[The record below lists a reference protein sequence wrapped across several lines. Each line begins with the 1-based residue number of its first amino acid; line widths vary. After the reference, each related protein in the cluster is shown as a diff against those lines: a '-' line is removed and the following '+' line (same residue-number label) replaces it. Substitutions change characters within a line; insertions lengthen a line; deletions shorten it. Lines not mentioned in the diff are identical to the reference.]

1 MNQPKNISEQTQ
13 RGPGKQSMGR
23 TYFVFILMLLGGL
36 LIMGRALKV
45 QLVEG
50 GELRANAHK
59 MDYRFFDSE
68 SMRGNIYATDG
79 SLLATS
85 VPIFEIRMDA
95 ASDLIPDKLFNDSV
109 GYLASHL
116 ANMFGDRTHWG
127 YKQWL
132 IKGRKAGNRYL
143 AIQKNVTY
151 DQLAKIRCMPI
162 LNRGKYSG
170 GLIAERTTRR
180 EYPFGILAKRTIGYT
195 LINGKDSL
203 LVGLEGA
210 FNDYLQGQSG
220 RQLKQRMANSAW
232 KPVYNELNIEPIDG
246 KDIITTINTH
256 LQDVAESAL
265 MKQLRLHDAEKGTV
279 VLMEVQ
285 TGEIK
290 AIANLNYDEATGDY
304 TEMYNLAVGEAIE
317 PGSTFKLASFMVAM
331 EAGALARIDSVNI
344 GNGNIVFHNRTMR
357 DSHRIKENGWLTPEE
372 CLVYSSNA
380 GVSKII
386 YDSFVGREWDFYKGL
401 QKIFPMEAT
410 GINIS
415 GEPTPGIKNPDN
427 PHWSKVTLPWMS
439 IGYELTVTPLQMLTF
454 YNAVANNG
462 VMVRPRLVKSVSEAG
477 IITKTF
483 EPEIIKKKICSDK
496 TIATARKYLEGVV
509 ENGTGRNVRNAV
521 YKIAG
526 KTGTSKVNEHGRY
539 IAKYNA
545 SFVGYFPADNPKYS
559 CIVMIYRPKEGG
571 YYASQVAAPVFKEI
585 ADIVYSLDLDIHPAD
600 YNAYLENIIEMA
612 TDTISDKLLPF
623 LAGANEALLAGHV
636 RREEFSSQIQDEQ
649 IPDVSGLSAGDAIFM
664 LENMGLVVKIKGR
677 GLVKRQSLVPGYV
690 FRKGDHIYLNLE
702 I

>member
-1 MNQPKNISEQTQ
+1 MIQQKTNKEQSQ

-23 TYFVFILMLLGGL
+23 TYFVFTLLLLVGL
-36 LIMGRALKV
+36 IIMGRALKV
-45 QLVEG
+45 QFVEG
-50 GELRANAHK
+50 HELLANAHK
-59 MDYRFFDSE
+59 KDFLFFDSE

-109 GYLASHL
+109 GYLASRL
-116 ANMFGDRTHWG
+116 ANMFGDRTDWG

-132 IKGRKAGNRYL
+132 IKGREGGNRYL
-143 AIQKNVTY
+143 TIQKNVTY
-151 DQLAKIRCMPI
+151 DQLAKIKRMPI
-162 LNRGKYSG
+162 FNRGKYSG

-180 EYPFGILAKRTIGYT
+180 EYPFGILAKRTVGYT
-195 LINGKDSL
+195 LINSKDSL

-210 FNDYLQGQSG
+210 YNDYLQGQSG
-220 RQLKQRMANSAW
+220 CQLKQRMANNAW

-246 KDIITTINTH
+246 KDIITTISTH

-304 TEMYNLAVGEAIE
+304 AEMYNLAVGEAIE
-317 PGSTFKLASFMVAM
+317 PGSTFKLASMMVAM
-331 EAGALARIDSVNI
+331 EDGVLDRIDSVNI

-357 DSHRIKENGWLTPEE
+357 DSHKIKDSGWLTPEE
-372 CLVYSSNA
+372 CLVFSSNA

-386 YDSFVGREWDFYKGL
+386 YDTYNGREWDFYKGL
-401 QKIFPMEAT
+401 QKVFPMEST
-410 GINIS
+410 GINIP
-415 GEPTPGIKNPDN
+415 GEPSPSIKNPDN
-427 PHWSKVTLPWMS
+427 PYWSKVTLPWMS

-477 IITKTF
+477 IVTMTF

-496 TIATARKYLEGVV
+496 TIAIARKYLEGVV
-509 ENGTGRNVRNAV
+509 DHGTGSNVKNAV

-526 KTGTSKVNEHGRY
+526 KTGTAKVNENGRY

-585 ADIVYSLDLDIHPAD
+585 ADIVYSLDLDIHPAN
-600 YNAYLENIIEMA
+600 YNAYLETISETA
-612 TDTISDKLLPF
+612 TDTNDDKLVSF
-623 LAGANEALLAGHV
+623 LAGANEELLQGHLRV
-636 RREEFSSQIQDEQ
+636 EEFGRQIGVEQ
-649 IPDVSGLSAGDAIFM
+649 IPDMSGLSAGDAIFM

-677 GLVKRQSLVPGYV
+677 GLVKRQSLEPGYA

>member
-1 MNQPKNISEQTQ
+1 MSQQKKISEQTQ

-23 TYFVFILMLLGGL
+23 TYFVFILMLLAGF
-36 LIMGRALKV
+36 LILGRALKI
-45 QLVEG
+45 QFVEG
-50 GELRANAHK
+50 GELRANAQK
-59 MDYRFFDSE
+59 MDFRFFDSE

-109 GYLASHL
+109 GFLASRL
-116 ANMFGDRTHWG
+116 ANMFGDRTDWG

-132 IKGRKAGNRYL
+132 INGRKSGNRYL

-151 DQLAKIRCMPI
+151 DQLAKIRRMPI
-162 LNRGKYSG
+162 FNRGKYSG

-180 EYPFGILAKRTIGYT
+180 EYPFGILAKRTIGYV
-195 LINGKDSL
+195 LLSSKDSL
-203 LVGLEGA
+203 RVGLEGS

-246 KDIITTINTH
+246 KDIITTIDTH

-265 MKQLRLHDAEKGTV
+265 MRTLRLHDAEKGTV

-285 TGEIK
+285 TGDIK
-290 AIANLNYDEATGDY
+290 AIANLNFDPATGAY
-304 TEMYNLAVGEAIE
+304 NEMYNLAVGEAIE
-317 PGSTFKLASFMVAM
+317 PGSTFKLASFLVAM
-331 EAGALARIDSVNI
+331 EDGVLERIDSVNI

-357 DSHRIKENGWLTPEE
+357 DSHRIKASGWLTPEE
-372 CLVYSSNA
+372 CLVHSSNA

-386 YDSFVGREWDFYKGL
+386 YDAYNGREWDFYKGL
-401 QKIFPMEAT
+401 QKVFPMEST
-410 GINIS
+410 GINIP
-415 GEPTPGIKNPDN
+415 GEPTPSIKNPDN
-427 PHWSKVTLPWMS
+427 KYWSKVTLPWMS
-439 IGYELTVTPLQMLTF
+439 IGYELTVTPLQMLTL
-454 YNAVANNG
+454 YNAVANDG
-462 VMVRPRLVKSVSEAG
+462 VMVRPRLVKSVSESG
-477 IITKTF
+477 IVIKTF
-483 EPEIIKKKICSDK
+483 EPEIIKKKICSAK
-496 TIATARKYLEGVV
+496 TAATARKYLEGVV
-509 ENGTGRNVRNAV
+509 DHGTGSNVKNAV

-526 KTGTSKVNEHGRY
+526 KTGTAKVNENGRY
-539 IAKYNA
+539 ISKYNA

-585 ADIVYSLDLDIHPAD
+585 ADIVYSLDLDIHPSD
-600 YNAYLENIIEMA
+600 YNAYLETITETDA
-612 TDTISDKLLPF
+612 DTIGDKLIPF
-623 LAGANEALLAGHV
+623 LAGANEELIQGHLKMA
-636 RREEFSSQIQDEQ
+636 EFGQQITVEQ

-664 LENMGLVVKIKGR
+664 LENIGLVVKIKGR
-677 GLVKRQSLVPGYV
+677 GLVKRQSLEPGYV

>member
-1 MNQPKNISEQTQ
+1 MNQQKNISEQKQ
-13 RGPGKQSMGR
+13 CGPGKQSMGR
-23 TYFVFILMLLGGL
+23 TYFVFILMLLAGL
-36 LIMGRALKV
+36 LIMCRALKV
-45 QLVEG
+45 QFVEG
-50 GELRANAHK
+50 GELKANAHK

-116 ANMFGDRTHWG
+116 ANMFGDKTHWG

-132 IKGRKAGNRYL
+132 INGRKAGNRYL

-151 DQLAKIRCMPI
+151 DQLAKIRRMPI

-180 EYPFGILAKRTIGYT
+180 EYPFGILAKRTVGYT
-195 LINGKDSL
+195 LVNGKDSL
-203 LVGLEGA
+203 MVGLEGA

-220 RQLKQRMANSAW
+220 CQLKQRMANSAW

-290 AIANLNYDEATGDY
+290 AIANLSYDTVTGDY
-304 TEMYNLAVGEAIE
+304 TEKYNLAVGEAIE

-331 EAGALARIDSVNI
+331 EDGALARIDSVNI

-357 DSHRIKENGWLTPEE
+357 DSHRIKESGWLTPEE
-372 CLVYSSNA
+372 CLVHSSNA

-386 YDSFVGREWDFYKGL
+386 YDTYIGHEWDFFNGL
-401 QKIFPMEAT
+401 QKIFPMEST

-415 GEPTPGIKNPDN
+415 GEPSPGIKNPDN
-427 PHWSKVTLPWMS
+427 PYWSKVTLPWMS
-439 IGYELTVTPLQMLTF
+439 IGYEITVTPLQMLTF

-483 EPEIIKKKICSDK
+483 ETEIIKKKICSDK

-526 KTGTSKVNEHGRY
+526 KTGTSKVNENGRY

-600 YNAYLENIIEMA
+600 YNAYLENITETA
-612 TDTISDKLLPF
+612 TDTSGDKLLPF
-623 LAGANEALLAGHV
+623 LAGANEELMLGHLKM
-636 RREEFSSQIQDEQ
+636 EEFGQQIKVDQ
-649 IPDVSGLSAGDAIFM
+649 IPDVRGLSVGDAIFM
-664 LENMGLVVKIKGR
+664 LENIGLVVKLKGR
-677 GLVKRQSLVPGYV
+677 GLVKRQSLDPGYV